1 MTPLHSAASVAIKEG
16 DFIAL
21 NTLLAHRGN
30 PYYKGAYE
38 LDLSPLE
45 VAEILYINKATN
57 YLNTKKTCEI
67 LKRVQQPKIED
78 TYNINEAAQMCD
90 KNTVNK
96 LLNTINCTPEEKNV
110 ALMYAMEYCS
120 ESSQASAVID
130 NLISKGADPHS
141 PDYQKNYSA
150 EIPQGSILDW
160 GIIYALHTGN
170 IESLKALK
178 NNIGSDIIKSKTD
191 QIIDISNQFPAMRFD
206 LANIIRVKQLF
217 K

>member
-1 MTPLHSAASVAIKEG
+1 MHSAVSVAIKEG

-30 PYYKGAYE
+30 PYYKGVYGR
-38 LDLSPLE
+38 DLSPLE
-45 VAEILYINKATN
+45 VAETLYINKATN
-57 YLNTKKTCEI
+57 YLNTKKTCEF

-78 TYNINEAAQMCD
+78 TYNINEAAQMCN
-90 KNTVNK
+90 KNSINK
-96 LLNTINCTPEEKNV
+96 LLNTINYTPEEKNV
-110 ALMYAMEYCS
+110 ALMYAMTHCS
-120 ESSQASAVID
+120 ESSQANEVIS
-130 NLISKGADPHS
+130 NLIRKGADPYS

-150 EIPQGSILDW
+150 QIPQGSILDW

-178 NNIGSDIIKSKTD
+178 NNIGSDTIKSKTD
-191 QIIDISNQFPAMRFD
+191 QIIDISNQFPAISFD
-206 LANIIRVKQLF
+206 LENIIRVKQLF